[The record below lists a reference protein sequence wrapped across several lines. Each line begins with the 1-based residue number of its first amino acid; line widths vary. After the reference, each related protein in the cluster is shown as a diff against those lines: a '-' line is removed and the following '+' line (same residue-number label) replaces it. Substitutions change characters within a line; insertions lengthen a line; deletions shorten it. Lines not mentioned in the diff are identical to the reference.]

1 MRFLSSLLIG
11 GAAVYVGLAA
21 YLYLFQAGF
30 VYFPETPTRQ
40 VEISPDA
47 AGLPFERLR
56 IATEDGETLDG
67 WYVPTP
73 DARATLLF
81 FHGNAGNIGHRVEM
95 LELFHRIGLNVLII
109 DYRGYG
115 RSSGK
120 PSEAGTYRDA
130 EAAWRYLTETRH
142 VPAGDIVL
150 FGESLGGAVAA
161 QLAQRHT
168 PRALVLYAAFTS
180 LPDMAREFYPYLPT
194 GLLARYRYDTRAA
207 LAGLRC
213 PLLILHS
220 RSDEIVPYRHGQE
233 LLAAAPEPKRLV
245 ELRGG
250 HNDAPFV
257 SRESFMQALRDFLQE
272 TLRTPHP

>member
-30 VYFPETPTRQ
+30 VYFPDTPTRQ

-47 AGLPFERLR
+47 AGLPFETLR

-67 WYVPTP
+67 WHVPAP

-95 LELFHRIGLNVLII
+95 IALFHSLGLNVLII

-115 RSSGK
+115 RSTGK

-161 QLAQRHT
+161 QLAQRHA

-207 LAGLRC
+207 LIGLRC

-220 RSDEIVPYRHGQE
+220 KEDEIVPYRQAQQ

-257 SRESFMQALRDFLQE
+257 SRERFAQGVAEFLQVSAGK
-272 TLRTPHP
+272 R

>member
-11 GAAVYVGLAA
+11 GAAVYAGLAA

-47 AGLPFERLR
+47 AGLPFETLR

-67 WYVPTP
+67 WHVPAS

-95 LELFHRIGLNVLII
+95 IALFHRLGLNVLII

-130 EAAWRYLTETRH
+130 EAAWRHLTETRH
-142 VPAGDIVL
+142 VAAGDIVI

-161 QLAQRHT
+161 QLAQRHA

-180 LPDMAREFYPYLPT
+180 IPDMAHELYPYLPT
-194 GLLARYRYDTRAA
+194 RLIARFHYDTRAA
-207 LAGLRC
+207 LIGLRC

-220 RSDEIVPYRHGQE
+220 KEDEIVPYRQAQQ

-257 SRESFMQALRDFLQE
+257 SRERFAQGVAEFLQVSAGK
-272 TLRTPHP
+272 R